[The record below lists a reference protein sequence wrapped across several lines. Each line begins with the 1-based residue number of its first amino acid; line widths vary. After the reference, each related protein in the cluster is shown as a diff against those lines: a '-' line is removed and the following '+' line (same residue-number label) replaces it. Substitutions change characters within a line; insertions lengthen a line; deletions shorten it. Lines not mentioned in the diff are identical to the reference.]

1 MPSLTP
7 VLRVALPL
15 PLPQLFDYL
24 PPGDRDEP
32 HSADIGRR
40 INVPLGKRE
49 VVGIVAEVGQ
59 RETTSTLRRARQ
71 WLDQTPLLH
80 GELLASLRWLAR
92 YIHAPLGEVFAT
104 ALPTLLRHG
113 EPVPESQ
120 DWGWELT
127 DSGRNQLHTLRRNSR
142 PQQLALHLQSGAVS
156 ESVLNVQLPH
166 WRSTARTLQQRGVI
180 QKIPLA
186 DTATACCPQPG
197 PVLNEQQHAA
207 VEAITQANGFAA
219 FLLDGITGSGK
230 TEVYLQAII
239 HCLQRGK
246 QALVLVPE
254 IGLTGQIL
262 DRFARRLGVVVH
274 ALHSGLSDNARA
286 KVWAAAQR
294 GQAQVIVGTRSAI
307 FTPLPHAGLIIIDEE
322 HDSSYKQ
329 HEGLRYHARDFALVR
344 GKALAIPVI
353 LGSATPSL
361 ESLHNASLGRY
372 THLHLPY
379 RAAEAKV
386 PQVRVLDIRKRR
398 LHDGLCNEVLAAIAQ
413 HLHAGHQVLVFK
425 NRRGYAPVLLCHDC
439 GWSATCKQCSTTE
452 QPCAM
457 TLHASGRRL
466 QCHHCGR
473 RAHMPLA
480 CPDCGSL
487 ALQAQGIGTQRLE
500 ERLQRTFADYP
511 VLRIDRDTTRRRDAL
526 TRTLANLGDKP
537 GLLVGTQMLAKGHDL
552 PHLTLVVVVNVDEGL
567 FSADFRASEKLAQQ
581 LLQVAG
587 RAGRAQRPGEV
598 WLQTHHP
605 DNGLLHTLLSG
616 GYPAF
621 AQAELEQRHMAG
633 FPPFAHMALLRAQAR
648 QQETVTAFLEAI
660 TSAIADNN
668 LVEYYG
674 PLPAPMPRRAGFVR
688 SQLLFSCP
696 QRGPLHALLNHVL
709 PPIYAHPLA
718 RQVRWSLDIDPVD
731 LY

>member
-1 MPSLTP
+1 MSSSTS
-7 VLRVALPL
+7 VLRVALPV

-24 PPGDRDEP
+24 PPKGCDEP
-32 HSADIGRR
+32 TASDIGRR

-49 VVGIVAEVGQ
+49 VVGVVAEVGQ
-59 RETTSTLRRARQ
+59 RETSATLRRARQ
-71 WLDQTPLLH
+71 WLDEKPLLY

-92 YIHAPLGEVFAT
+92 YIHAPLGEVLAT
-104 ALPTLLRHG
+104 ALPTWLRHG
-113 EPVPESQ
+113 QPLPESVE
-120 DWGWELT
+120 WGWELT
-127 DSGRNQLHTLRRNSR
+127 GHGRTQLHTLRRNSR
-142 PQQLALHLQSGAVS
+142 PQQLALHLQSGVVS
-156 ESVLNVQLPH
+156 ESVLNVQLPQ
-166 WRSTARTLQQRGVI
+166 WRTAARTLQQRGFI
-180 QKIPLA
+180 QKVQLPETIAP
-186 DTATACCPQPG
+186 CCPQPG

-207 VEAITQANGFAA
+207 VHAITTSQGFAA

-230 TEVYLQAII
+230 TEVYLHAIT
-239 HCLQRGK
+239 HCLQRGQ

-262 DRFARRLGVVVH
+262 EQLARRLGVAVH
-274 ALHSGLSDNARA
+274 TLHSGLSDKARA
-286 KVWAAAQR
+286 QVWAAAQR
-294 GQAQVIVGTRSAI
+294 GQAQLIVGTRSAI
-307 FTPLPHAGLIIIDEE
+307 FTPLPRAGLIIIDEE

-344 GKALAIPVI
+344 GKALAVPVI

-361 ESLHNASLGRY
+361 ESLHNAHLGRY
-372 THLHLPY
+372 THLHLHY
-379 RAAEAKV
+379 RAADAKV

-398 LHDGLCNEVLAAIAQ
+398 LHDGLCNEVLAAIAH
-413 HLHAGHQVLVFK
+413 HLHAGHQVLVFR
-425 NRRGYAPVLLCHDC
+425 NRRGYAPVLMCHDC
-439 GWSATCKQCSTTE
+439 GWSATCKQCSSAE
-452 QPCAM
+452 QPSAM
-457 TLHASGRRL
+457 TVHASSRRL

-473 RAHMPLA
+473 RASLPLA

-500 ERLQRTFADYP
+500 ERLHHTFADYP

-526 TRTLANLGDKP
+526 ALTLAKLGDKP

-552 PHLTLVVVVNVDEGL
+552 ANLTLVVVVNVDEGL

-605 DNGLLHTLLSG
+605 DNILLHTLLSG
-616 GYPAF
+616 GYGAF
-621 AQAELEQRHMAG
+621 AQAELEQRQIAG
-633 FPPFAHMALLRAQAR
+633 FPPFAHMALLRAEAR
-648 QQETVTAFLEAI
+648 QLEIVTAFLEAI
-660 TSAIADNN
+660 PPTIAEGSP
-668 LVEYYG
+668 VECYG
-674 PLPAPMPRRAGFVR
+674 PLPAPMPRRAGFIR

-696 QRGPLHALLNHVL
+696 QRGPLHALLNGLL

-718 RQVRWSLDIDPVD
+718 RQVRWSLDIDPID